1 MSHNCFVSLDISGS
15 RDNISA
21 RDASNIQRS
30 DLASEGFVTNE
41 EKSNWEPVK
50 IGKWLGFLL
59 NTIRL
64 TF

>member
-41 EKSNWEPVK
+41 EKSNWEPVQ
-50 IGKWLGFLL
+50 IGE
-59 NTIRL
+59 
-64 TF
+64 